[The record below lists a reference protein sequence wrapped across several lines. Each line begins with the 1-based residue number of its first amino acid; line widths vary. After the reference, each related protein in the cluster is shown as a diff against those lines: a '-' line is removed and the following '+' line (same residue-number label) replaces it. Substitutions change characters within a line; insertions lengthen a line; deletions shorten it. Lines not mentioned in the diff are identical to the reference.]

1 MMTTDKRL
9 RKKRA
14 ARIGALMCF
23 TGILA
28 LAMAGQRAGPVTA
41 RVERVIDGDTL
52 VVRYQGESQ
61 TVRLSGVDTPESAH
75 PTAPVEHF
83 GREASAFTRTRLDGQ
98 TVELVTDPTGDT
110 VDAYGRLLRLVYL
123 DGENFN
129 ATLIREGYGHAIRGF
144 NYSMRPEF
152 IALENQARI
161 QGRGLWAPR

>member
-14 ARIGALMCF
+14 ARVGALMCF
-23 TGILA
+23 AGILA
-28 LAMAGQRAGPVTA
+28 LAMAGQRPGPVTA
-41 RVERVIDGDTL
+41 RVERVVDGDTL
-52 VVRYQGESQ
+52 IVRYQGENH
-61 TVRLSGVDTPESAH
+61 TVRLIGVDTPESVH
-75 PTAPVEHF
+75 PTEPVEYF
-83 GREASAFTRTRLDGQ
+83 GMEASAFTRARLDGQ
-98 TVELVTDPTGDT
+98 TVELVVDPADDT

-144 NYSMRPEF
+144 DYSMRRAF
-152 IALENQARI
+152 IALKNQARI